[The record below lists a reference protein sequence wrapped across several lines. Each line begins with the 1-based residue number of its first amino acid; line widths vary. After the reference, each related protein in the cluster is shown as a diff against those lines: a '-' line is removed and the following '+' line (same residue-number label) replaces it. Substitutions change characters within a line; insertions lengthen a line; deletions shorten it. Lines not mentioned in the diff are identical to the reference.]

1 MAPKQPQAGPS
12 RIKASSTQAPP
23 PPVSVAA
30 FNPSRTLFA
39 CAQPVLGSADKL
51 TVWDVVADRVI
62 AEWEVEG
69 AAKATTVVWSTISDA
84 AKKKKRRKSGS
95 GHEGDEDVV
104 ALTTDKGS
112 LVVFAPRRGEVLRR
126 VDVGR
131 VHAAASN
138 DRLVLVTAKDI
149 LVVDR
154 DLSAIANTFPLPAGA
169 TTPTAATI
177 LPSESDI
184 IHLLI
189 ASASVISI
197 HISLDQDKLAHSSS
211 PLPVSTSHV
220 SSLVSLP
227 ASSHGHSFLVLCQDD
242 RTVSQYTLPQPSA
255 QAKLSYRYSSPTI
268 SPVHSVSTTP
278 ELISVL
284 HTSGEVS
291 LFPTPTDLDFVR
303 PKSDS
308 KPSLVKVVEGK
319 EDSPVRLVGATFS
332 TEDDAA
338 GALLCGKIFGGGR
351 VKWLKAVY
359 ERPEGGVKAET
370 VVKTD
375 AQDLAGSAA
384 AHNVSYT
391 PRSSAELSSRQSVP
405 VQRFAAPTANV
416 EAPPPEDEPAAAL
429 PADVDQAD
437 LSLGERLLALPN
449 GDNAPASNK
458 AALPT
463 LDGPVNAASLTRLLV
478 QALHTS
484 DPALLTL
491 CLSHRD
497 PVLIRNTIRKMP
509 TQLAL
514 PLLKACV
521 ERLGQGKAAGKRGGG
536 RGVAP
541 NEQQGR
547 GTVEWVKGVLVER
560 GSILMTVSYVVKNT
574 QGWS

>member
-69 AAKATTVVWSTISDA
+69 AAKATTVVWSSISDA

-104 ALTTDKGS
+104 AITTDKGS

-126 VDVGR
+126 LDVGR

-149 LVVDR
+149 LVIDR

-227 ASSHGHSFLVLCQDD
+227 PSSHGHSFLVLCEDD

-278 ELISVL
+278 DLISVL
-284 HTSGEVS
+284 HSSGEVS
-291 LFPTPTDLDFVR
+291 LFPTPTELDFVR

-308 KPSLVKVVEGK
+308 RPSLVKVVEGK

-332 TEDDAA
+332 SEDDAA
-338 GALLCGKIFGGGR
+338 GSLLCGRIFGGGR

-375 AQDLAGSAA
+375 AQDLASSAA
-384 AHNVSYT
+384 AQNVSS
-391 PRSSAELSSRQSVP
+391 PI
-405 VQRFAAPTANV
+405 RFCCRADDSLYLFN
-416 EAPPPEDEPAAAL
+416 AL
-429 PADVDQAD
+429 PH
-437 LSLGERLLALPN
+437 L
-449 GDNAPASNK
+449 
-458 AALPT
+458 LPT
-463 LDGPVNAASLTRLLV
+463 SRRRH
-478 QALHTS
+478 QRTS
-484 DPALLTL
+484 PQQLFPPTSTKPT
-491 CLSHRD
+491 CLSASDCWRCQTVKTHLRRTR
-497 PVLIRNTIRKMP
+497 PPCQRSTGRS
-509 TQLAL
+509 T
-514 PLLKACV
+514 PL
-521 ERLGQGKAAGKRGGG
+521 R
-536 RGVAP
+536 
-541 NEQQGR
+541 
-547 GTVEWVKGVLVER
+547 
-560 GSILMTVSYVVKNT
+560 
-574 QGWS
+574 